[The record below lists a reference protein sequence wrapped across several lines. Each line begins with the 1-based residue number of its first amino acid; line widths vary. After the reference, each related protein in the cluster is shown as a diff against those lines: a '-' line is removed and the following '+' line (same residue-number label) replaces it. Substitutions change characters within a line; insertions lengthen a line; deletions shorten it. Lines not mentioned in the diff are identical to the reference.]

1 MGTGESGGRWRR
13 IMLGDL
19 LAEHVCSRTKRYTVQ
34 TERGV
39 QVRSANA
46 SRLAAL
52 RRMPLLTVRSCGR
65 AGRSQKGRA
74 PDLCAVRCGIRARPD
89 CV

>member
-52 RRMPLLTVRSCGR
+52 RRMPLLTRFAVLR
-65 AGRSQKGRA
+65 AGRAFVAKRTSSG
-74 PDLCAVRCGIRARPD
+74 PVRCPLWDPGAT
-89 CV
+89 